1 MGAEIVGQ
9 EMLPAEFPAPVITAD
24 ILIRRS
30 LEEGVAQL
38 EYFTTALSDRPGD
51 EDEAAKER
59 RILRGNMHC
68 FAYLLDAVIADVLI
82 EVQGYNRAWADT
94 MADALEDKLEGG
106 DYYPEVLWQ
115 WAIERGLDP
124 EKIAAEA
131 KTRIDQKD
139 TK

>member
-1 MGAEIVGQ
+1 MTELAGQ
-9 EMLPAEFPAPVITAD
+9 QTLPTTFPSPVVTAD
-24 ILIRRS
+24 IQIRRS
-30 LEEGVAQL
+30 LEEGITQL
-38 EYFTTALSDRPGD
+38 EHFTNAISNRAAD

-59 RILRGNMHC
+59 RLLRGNMHL
-68 FAYLLDAVIADVLI
+68 FAYLLNAVTADVLI

-106 DYYPEVLWQ
+106 DYYPEMLWQ
-115 WAIERGLDP
+115 WATERGLDP
-124 EKIAAEA
+124 EAVAAEA

>member
-1 MGAEIVGQ
+1 MTELAGQ
-9 EMLPAEFPAPVITAD
+9 QTLPTVFPTPVVTAD
-24 ILIRRS
+24 IRIRRS
-30 LEEGVAQL
+30 LEGGIAQL
-38 EYFTTALSDRPGD
+38 QHFTGTIMDRADG

-59 RILRGNMHC
+59 RLLRGNMHL

-106 DYYPEVLWQ
+106 DYYPEMLWQ
-115 WAIERGLDP
+115 WATERGLDP
-124 EKIAAEA
+124 EAIAAEA